1 MRTIRDML
9 KIKDLRK
16 KITITLLML
25 LIYKIGT
32 YISVPGIN
40 RDVLKTMVE
49 GTQTGVLSVANLI
62 SGGALAQ
69 FSIFAVGIMPYITS
83 SILIQLLSMDIVP
96 KLTEWTKQGEMG
108 SRKTKN
114 LTRYVAVVLA
124 IIQSYVMSFGF
135 SKAYPG
141 LVENNTIGGFLMVA
155 LFLTLG
161 TVLLII
167 LGEIIEKK
175 GLGSGISV
183 IIFGGIIMSVPSA
196 VSMYYTMELQGAG
209 DQLFIAIA
217 KAIIVVMLLIVL
229 LATVVYVHKA
239 ERRIPIQHSIQT
251 GNLKGR
257 DSTQTNFLPIK
268 LNTGGVIPVIFAVAL
283 VMTPTT
289 IAQFFPTK
297 DWSAWILN
305 YLSMQSVT
313 GMILYAVFIISFS
326 YFYAFIQTNPEKLA
340 DDLKKNG
347 SFVPGIRPGKSTED
361 YITKILK
368 RLTFVGSLFLTTI
381 ALIPMILANF
391 MGLPVQIQ
399 IGGISLI
406 IVVSVGLDVMSK
418 VQTQLKQRNYK
429 GFL

>member
-69 FSIFAVGIMPYITS
+69 FSIFAVGIMPYITA

-108 SRKTKN
+108 SRKTKI
-114 LTRYVAVVLA
+114 LTRYVAVALA

-161 TVLLII
+161 TILLII
-167 LGEIIEKK
+167 LGEVIEKK

>member
-1 MRTIRDML
+1 MI

-16 KITITLLML
+16 KITLTLLML

-69 FSIFAVGIMPYITS
+69 FSIFAVGIMPYITA
-83 SILIQLLSMDIVP
+83 SILIQLLSMDVVP

-114 LTRYVAVVLA
+114 LTRYVAVVVA
-124 IIQSYVMSFGF
+124 IIQSYGMSFGF

-217 KAIIVVMLLIVL
+217 KAVIVVMLLLAL
-229 LATVVYVHKA
+229 LVTVVYVHKA
-239 ERRIPIQHSIQT
+239 ERRIPIQHSVQT
-251 GNLKGR
+251 GNVGNLKGR
-257 DSTQTNFLPIK
+257 DSSQTNFLPIK
-268 LNTGGVIPVIFAVAL
+268 LNTAGVFPVIFAVAL

-313 GMILYAVFIISFS
+313 GMILYAVFIILFS

-340 DDLKKNG
+340 DELKKSG
-347 SFVPGIRPGKSTED
+347 SFVPGIRPGKSTEE

-391 MGLPVQIQ
+391 MGLPAQIQ
-399 IGGISLI
+399 IGGVSLI

-418 VQTQLKQRNYK
+418 VQTQLTQRNYK
-429 GFL
+429 GFLK